1 MKEKDVTDEYT
12 RVYDIIDSIFRGKNV
27 ATHVIWDSI
36 AGMLVGYN
44 SVSHTDVIG
53 VLQTKISGFNSGHD
67 MYLPGEHE
75 KYQQELADLNDSH
88 PAKAFHAREKKQRVT
103 EIQTWLDEYDTF
115 VRQYALGKDDMSIG
129 TAWKEIVLLER
140 WDRIKELADAF
151 MILRNEIIPYAKRE
165 ITMWYKTNAPEMIID
180 VTLCEKSYRDI
191 RGLMKSMY
199 TYLMKSRI
207 NRESPN
213 FIKDVRYFSHNTV
226 NFTYYDY
233 PLEWNVND
241 FNLMVSAMCFAEH
254 AHNGATRKGTKI
266 PYIMHPIEAGMITM
280 SLTDD
285 VSVVVAAIL
294 HDVVEDTKYDLG
306 DIEQRFGPDIAQ
318 LVSYESEDK
327 MHDIPAANSW
337 KLRKETFLK
346 HLENAPLE
354 AKIICLADKVSNMRL
369 SAKTFKSKG
378 DAMWQAFNQKDKSEQ
393 EWYYRSIYERIS
405 ELENTDA
412 YKEYVKLCD
421 MVFA

>member
-1 MKEKDVTDEYT
+1 MKEKSIIDEYT
-12 RVYDIIDSIFRGKNV
+12 RVYNIIDSFMFRDAGV
-27 ATHVIWDSI
+27 ARHVIWDSI
-36 AGMLVGYN
+36 AEMLRGYDPK
-44 SVSHTDVIG
+44 SHTDVIG
-53 VLQTKISGFNSGHD
+53 ALQTKIAGFNSGHD
-67 MYLPGEHE
+67 MYLPVEHE
-75 KYQQELADLNDSH
+75 KYQQELSAL
-88 PAKAFHAREKKQRVT
+88 AFNTREKKQRVT
-103 EIQTWLDEYDTF
+103 EIQTWLDEYDAF
-115 VRQYALGKDDMSIG
+115 VREYTLGKDDMSIG
-129 TAWKEIVLLER
+129 TAWKEIALLKS

-151 MILRNEIIPYAKRE
+151 MILRDEIIPYAKRE
-165 ITMWYKTNAPEMIID
+165 ITVWYKTNAPEMIID

-191 RGLMKSMY
+191 RGLMKNMY

-226 NFTYYDY
+226 DFTYYDY
-233 PLEWNVND
+233 PLEWNAND
-241 FNLMVSAMCFAEH
+241 FKLMVNAMCFAEH
-254 AHNGATRKGTKI
+254 AHNEATRKGTKI

-285 VSVVVAAIL
+285 VRVVVAAIL

-306 DIEQRFGPDIAQ
+306 DIEQRFGPDIAR

-327 MHDIPAANSW
+327 MHDIPAENSW

-354 AKIICLADKVSNMRL
+354 AKMICLADKVSNMRL

-393 EWYYRSIYERIS
+393 EWYYRSIYERIP

-421 MVFA
+421 IVFS